1 MDFKDQLQAN
11 VKKRAEQDIN
21 DKEVKEL
28 INERNQTNENF
39 R

>member
-21 DKEVKEL
+21 DKEVQEL